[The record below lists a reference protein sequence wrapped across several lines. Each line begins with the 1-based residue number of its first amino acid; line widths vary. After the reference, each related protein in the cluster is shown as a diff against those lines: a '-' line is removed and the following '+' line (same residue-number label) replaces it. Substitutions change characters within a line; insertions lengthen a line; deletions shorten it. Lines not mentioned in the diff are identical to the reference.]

1 MYKVRFKVEERFYR
15 NNAGKL
21 GLRYITRLLQ
31 SDTISEEEIITK
43 LSSATNIS
51 ESKIQYIFLA
61 LKDELLKA
69 IIDGR
74 PVDVPFLGRFKLS
87 MKSKS
92 TTNQQD
98 AGLKMIEKLGVNF
111 FPNKNLTSKID
122 KQNILF
128 KRVYSKEEK

>member
-21 GLRYITRLLQ
+21 GLKYITRLLQ
-31 SDTISEEEIITK
+31 SDKISEDEIITK
-43 LSSATNIS
+43 LSTATNIS

-69 IIDGR
+69 IMDGR

-87 MKSKS
+87 MKSKA
-92 TTNQQD
+92 TTNQQE